1 VTVSTR
7 KLTSKATETN
17 FIEAGMTT
25 DIDPSRG
32 FAPVIGQG
40 AKVLILGSL
49 PGRVSL
55 RAGQYYANPG
65 NSFWRIMGD
74 IVGLSSSDDY
84 TDRCISLINKSISLW
99 DVLESAVRPG
109 SLDSA
114 IDTASAK
121 ANDFE
126 QLFAR
131 FPGIVLICFNGK
143 KAQDLF
149 QRRVVK
155 TTSLPAKCEQLT
167 LPSSSPAH
175 ASMNFEQ
182 KLEQWSII
190 GRYLAPVD
198 QPIN

>member
-1 VTVSTR
+1 
-7 KLTSKATETN
+7 
-17 FIEAGMTT
+17 MDT
-25 DIDPSRG
+25 DASRG

-49 PGRVSL
+49 PGQPSL
-55 RAGQYYANPG
+55 LAGQYYANPR
-65 NSFWRIMGD
+65 NSFWRIMDD
-74 IVGLSSSDDY
+74 IVGLSPNDDY
-84 TDRCISLINKSISLW
+84 TEKCISLINNGISLW

-121 ANDFE
+121 ANNFAG
-126 QLFAR
+126 LFAR
-131 FPGIVLICFNGK
+131 HPGIELICFNGK

-149 QRRVVK
+149 ARRVVK
-155 TTSLPAKCEQLT
+155 TTALPAKCEQLI

-182 KLEQWSII
+182 KLQQWSII

-198 QPIN
+198 RRIN